1 MSYVVLARKYRPQS
15 FDQVVAQGHVTQTL
29 MNAVASDRLAHA
41 ILFAGPRGTGKT
53 TIARIL
59 AKSMNCRRG
68 PSPTPCNACQSCL
81 EITAGSAADVF
92 EIDGASN
99 NGVEQ
104 VREIRENIKYMP
116 VRSAFKIY
124 IIDEVHMLSTAAFNA
139 LLKTLEEPPA
149 HVIFLFAT
157 TEPRKIPVTILSRC
171 QRYDL
176 KRIDAAA
183 INESLAVIC
192 QKEKIDIESQSL
204 ALIAREADGS
214 MRDALSL
221 LDQAT
226 AGSDSLQTHAQI
238 LEVLGVADRQIVF
251 DLADAVFRGDAV
263 RILDLIDRVYQSG
276 LNIPDL
282 YTRFIEHMRNLLVW
296 KLSPDYKG
304 LVELSDPELDIIK
317 QQAEPASPLHLHQIL
332 EVLFNAEQ
340 HLKYSAQPR
349 MAFEVVMIKLLNI
362 RPALP
367 IEDLINKID
376 GLQKQFSSGQGP
388 EFTTDEQR
396 LESADSEESV
406 TRSAEESKTSAQ
418 MESESPKNTHAP
430 PQKDEDAWQAILGI
444 ISERYPSLA
453 PNLNHSK
460 IISQAEDRIEIEVN
474 GSGFNYQR
482 MRTTENIKVLEEIA
496 GTFFGRRMTVVV
508 HPGTN
513 KATLPQKDKI
523 AAANRVKQDLLHH
536 PLVADAIEIFNG
548 KLVDIKTG

>member
-29 MNAVASDRLAHA
+29 MNAVASDRVAHA
-41 ILFAGPRGTGKT
+41 ILFTGPRGTGKT

-59 AKSMNCRRG
+59 AKSMNCQKG
-68 PSPTPCNACQSCL
+68 PTPTPCNTCQSCL

-116 VRSAFKIY
+116 ARSAFKIY

-157 TEPRKIPVTILSRC
+157 TEPKKIPVTILSRC

-183 INESLAVIC
+183 INESLALIC
-192 QKEKIDIESQSL
+192 QKEKIDIDSKSL

-226 AGSDSLQTHAQI
+226 AGLDGPLAHTQI
-238 LEVLGVADRQIVF
+238 IEVLGVVDRQIVF
-251 DLADAVFRGDAV
+251 DLTEAVFQADTV
-263 RILDLIDRVYQSG
+263 RLLDLIDGVYQYG
-276 LNIPDL
+276 HHIPDL
-282 YTRFIEHMRNLLVW
+282 YSRFIEHVRNLLVW
-296 KLSPDYKG
+296 KLSPDYAG
-304 LVELSDPELDIIK
+304 LAELSSQELAIIK
-317 QQAEPASPLHLHQIL
+317 QQAAPVSPLHLHQIL
-332 EVLFNAEQ
+332 DVLFSAEQ

-367 IEDLINKID
+367 IDDLIEKID
-376 GLQKQFSSGQGP
+376 GLQKQFSSKPGT
-388 EFTTDEQR
+388 EF
-396 LESADSEESV
+396 SAD
-406 TRSAEESKTSAQ
+406 RQ
-418 MESESPKNTHAP
+418 RFESEDSVPPEKNIAGENRSSTAGENKP
-430 PQKDEDAWQAILGI
+430 LKNGDDQPAQGEDAWQAILGI

-460 IISQAEDRIEIEVN
+460 IIKQSGDRIEIEVN

-482 MRTTENIKVLEEIA
+482 MRTNENIKVLEEITA
-496 GTFFGRRMTVVV
+496 TYFGQRMTVVV

-513 KATLPQKDKI
+513 KSNSPQKDKI
-523 AAANRVKQDLLHH
+523 AAANRLKQDLLHH

>member
-1 MSYVVLARKYRPQS
+1 MAYVVLARKYRPQS
-15 FDQVVAQGHVTQTL
+15 FDQVVAQGHITQTL
-29 MNAVASDRLAHA
+29 MNAVASDRLAHG
-41 ILFAGPRGTGKT
+41 ILFTGPRGTGKT

-59 AKSMNCRRG
+59 AKSMNCRQG
-68 PSPTPCNACQSCL
+68 PTPTPCNTCNSCL

-116 VRSAFKIY
+116 AQSAFKIY

-139 LLKTLEEPPA
+139 LLKTLEEPPS
-149 HVIFLFAT
+149 HVLFLFAT

-176 KRIDAAA
+176 KRIEAAA
-183 INESLAVIC
+183 INKSLDVIC
-192 QKEKIDIESQSL
+192 QKEHIDIESKSL

-226 AGSDSLQTHAQI
+226 TGLDGPLVHAQI
-238 LEVLGVADRQIVF
+238 LEVLGVVDRQIVF
-251 DLADAVFRGDAV
+251 DLTDAIFKADAV
-263 RILDLIDRVYQSG
+263 RILDLIDRVYQYG
-276 LNIPDL
+276 HHIPDL
-282 YTRFIEHMRNLLVW
+282 YARLIEHVRNLLVR
-296 KLSPDYKG
+296 KLSPDFKG
-304 LVELSDPELDIIK
+304 LAELSSQEQETITR
-317 QQAEPASPLHLHQIL
+317 QAEAASPLHLHQIL
-332 EVLFNAEQ
+332 EVLFSAEQ
-340 HLKYSAQPR
+340 HLKYSARPQ
-349 MAFEVVMIKLLNI
+349 MALEVILIKLLNI

-367 IEDLINKID
+367 IGDLIEKID
-376 GLQKQFSSGQGP
+376 GLRKQFSSTQRP
-388 EFTTDEQR
+388 ELSEEEQCF
-396 LESADSEESV
+396 EPADSAPAEKKRAGE
-406 TRSAEESKTSAQ
+406 TRFSTQ
-418 MESESPKNTHAP
+418 MEFKPSQDEVAP
-430 PQKDEDAWQAILGI
+430 PAKGEDAWQAILGV

-460 IISQAEDRIEIEVN
+460 FIKQSGNRIEIEVN

-482 MRTTENIKVLEEIA
+482 MRTQENVKILEEIA
-496 GTFFGRRMTVVV
+496 GTFFGRHMAIVV

-513 KATLPQKDKI
+513 MNTQPQKEKI
-523 AAANRVKQDLLHH
+523 ATANRLKQDLLHH

-548 KLVDIKTG
+548 KLVDIKNG

>member
-29 MNAVASDRLAHA
+29 MNAVAADRLAHA
-41 ILFAGPRGTGKT
+41 ILFTGPRGTGKT

-59 AKSMNCRRG
+59 AKSMNCQQG
-68 PSPTPCNACQSCL
+68 PTPIPCNTCQSCL
-81 EITAGSAADVF
+81 EIAAGSAADVF

-116 VRSAFKIY
+116 ARSAFKIY

-149 HVIFLFAT
+149 HVLFLFAT
-157 TEPRKIPVTILSRC
+157 TEPKKIPVTILSRC

-176 KRIDAAA
+176 KRIEAAA
-183 INESLAVIC
+183 INESLVMIC
-192 QKEKIDIESQSL
+192 QKEKIDIESKSL

-226 AGSDSLQTHAQI
+226 AGLDGQLDHAQI
-238 LEVLGVADRQIVF
+238 LEVLGVVDRQIVF
-251 DLADAVFRGDAV
+251 DLTDAIFKADAVRV
-263 RILDLIDRVYQSG
+263 LDLINRVYHSG
-276 LNIPDL
+276 HHIPDL
-282 YTRFIEHMRNLLVW
+282 YIRFIEHMRNLLVW

-304 LVELSDPELDIIK
+304 LTELSSQEMEIIK
-317 QQAEPASPLHLHQIL
+317 QQAEPVPPLHLHQIL
-332 EVLFNAEQ
+332 DVLFSAEQ
-340 HLKYSAQPR
+340 SLKYSAQPR

-367 IEDLINKID
+367 IDDLIKRID
-376 GLQKQFSSGQGP
+376 GLQKQFSSGPGL
-388 EFTTDEQR
+388 EFSTEGQSI
-396 LESADSEESV
+396 ESAGSIPPEENPAAERRSSTEVESKPSKSEEV
-406 TRSAEESKTSAQ
+406 
-418 MESESPKNTHAP
+418 P
-430 PQKDEDAWQAILGI
+430 PPTGDEAWQAILGI

-453 PNLNHSK
+453 PNLSHSK
-460 IISQAEDRIEIEVN
+460 IIRQSDDRIEIEVN

-482 MRTTENIKVLEEIA
+482 MRTSENIKVLEEIA
-496 GTFFGRRMTVVV
+496 GTFFGRRMNVVV

-513 KATLPQKDKI
+513 KTSLPQKDKI
-523 AAANRVKQDLLHH
+523 AAANRLKQELLHH

>member
-1 MSYVVLARKYRPQS
+1 
-15 FDQVVAQGHVTQTL
+15 
-29 MNAVASDRLAHA
+29 MNAVASARLAHA
-41 ILFAGPRGTGKT
+41 ILFTGPRGTGKT

-59 AKSMNCRRG
+59 AKSMNCRQG
-68 PSPTPCNACQSCL
+68 PLPTPCNTCQSCR

-116 VRSAFKIY
+116 ARSAFKIY

-157 TEPRKIPVTILSRC
+157 TEPKKIPVTILSRC

-176 KRIDAAA
+176 KRIEAAA
-183 INESLAVIC
+183 INESLALIC
-192 QKEKIDIESQSL
+192 QKENIDIESKSL

-226 AGSDSLQTHAQI
+226 AGSDGPLVHTQI
-238 LEVLGVADRQIVF
+238 IEVLGVVDRQFVF
-251 DLADAVFRGDAV
+251 DLVDAIFKADAERM
-263 RILDLIDRVYQSG
+263 LDLIDRVYQYG
-276 LNIPDL
+276 HHIPDL
-282 YTRFIEHMRNLLVW
+282 YTRFIEHIRNLLVW

-304 LVELSDPELDIIK
+304 LAQISAQELAIIK
-317 QQAEPASPLHLHQIL
+317 QQAEPVSALHLHQIL
-332 EVLFNAEQ
+332 DILFRAEQ

-367 IEDLINKID
+367 IDDLIQKID
-376 GLQKQFSSGQGP
+376 GLQKQFSSRPG
-388 EFTTDEQR
+388 
-396 LESADSEESV
+396 LESSTQQQCFEPADSAAPENIP
-406 TRSAEESKTSAQ
+406 AEEGRPSAPSKSKSSKD
-418 MESESPKNTHAP
+418 EEVAP
-430 PQKDEDAWQAILGI
+430 PKGVDAWQAILGI
-444 ISERYPSLA
+444 IAERYPSLA
-453 PNLNHSK
+453 PNLSHSK
-460 IISQAEDRIEIEVN
+460 IIKQSEDRIEIEVN

-482 MRTTENIKVLEEIA
+482 MRTNENIKVLEEIA
-496 GTFFGRRMTVVV
+496 ATFFGRRMTVVV
-508 HPGTN
+508 HPGSN
-513 KATLPQKDKI
+513 KTTLPQKDKI
-523 AAANRVKQDLLHH
+523 AAANRLKQDLLHH

>member
-124 IIDEVHMLSTAAFNA
+124 VIDEVHMLSTAAFNA